1 MNAANVYAGTYP
13 REVRA
18 AIYCRL
24 SKDDDQEG
32 PSASI
37 QNQREM
43 LCRYCDEQGWHVTG
57 IFQDDG
63 WSGLNMDRPDFQ
75 RLLAEIEQG
84 RYDVVLTKD
93 LSRLGR
99 NYLQTGQLIENFF
112 PRHRVRYIALNDAVD
127 TNVENEITPF
137 RNILNEFYSRDVSKK
152 VHSSYLT
159 KAKSGKFTGCLAP
172 FGYKKDPQDR
182 NHLLIDEDT
191 AWIVRKIYEYAVNG
205 KGPNHIRRRLEDER
219 IPCPA
224 WWNRKKGLRNHIT
237 KFEREDPENGRY
249 IWDFTT
255 IKEILSNPVYIGAIA
270 SQKVNYRFK
279 VGWLGDKK
287 PEEWIIVEGMH
298 EPIID
303 RETFDLVQEKV
314 KSRKRPTSD
323 GKFSLFAGLLKC
335 GQCGS
340 TMRVRLTNQKE
351 RIRIYSCSK
360 YARYGVKH
368 CTQHR
373 IDYDVL
379 YDIVL
384 REIRSYARHALADE
398 RGAIEELRESSQTD
412 AAAERSA
419 IERSIAEGNDRLAA
433 LDRVVGKLYEDVTT
447 GRISEDNFNRI
458 LSNSQKE
465 QETLKSRLALAQE
478 RLSQM
483 EKEDEENARWLE
495 MIKEYADIQELDEVT
510 LNRLIQK
517 IVIHEDKDGDE
528 LRQTVEIFFNFSNNT
543 DKQSVIR
550 T

>member
-1 MNAANVYAGTYP
+1 M
-13 REVRA
+13 
-18 AIYCRL
+18 
-24 SKDDDQEG
+24 
-32 PSASI
+32 
-37 QNQREM
+37 
-43 LCRYCDEQGWHVTG
+43 
-57 IFQDDG
+57 
-63 WSGLNMDRPDFQ
+63 
-75 RLLAEIEQG
+75 
-84 RYDVVLTKD
+84 
-93 LSRLGR
+93 
-99 NYLQTGQLIENFF
+99 
-112 PRHRVRYIALNDAVD
+112 
-127 TNVENEITPF
+127 
-137 RNILNEFYSRDVSKK
+137 
-152 VHSSYLT
+152 
-159 KAKSGKFTGCLAP
+159 
-172 FGYKKDPQDR
+172 
-182 NHLLIDEDT
+182 
-191 AWIVRKIYEYAVNG
+191 
-205 KGPNHIRRRLEDER
+205 
-219 IPCPA
+219 
-224 WWNRKKGLRNHIT
+224 
-237 KFEREDPENGRY
+237 
-249 IWDFTT
+249 
-255 IKEILSNPVYIGAIA
+255 
-270 SQKVNYRFK
+270 
-279 VGWLGDKK
+279 GWLGDKK

-384 REIRSYARHALADE
+384 REIRSCARHALADE
-398 RGAIEELRESSQTD
+398 HGAIEELRESSQTD

-465 QETLKSRLALAQE
+465 QETLKGRLALAQE